1 MRFIRILS
9 IFALLIVSKFAL
21 AQIVNLETVSF
32 SFVPKE
38 NGVILL
44 NHNQP
49 TTMRASFTVSRILS
63 GASGTWPNLPIKA
76 EIVLFVLSD
85 VPNTIID
92 VINVSTSDWYGPT
105 HTISK
110 TIEKDIVIP
119 AGAVTLAK
127 PLTSIVAR
135 WRFYKEGYPSPY
147 NTDGW
152 TDYVDKKYTSMKLNP
167 NTVPQTTFSGP
178 NAVCSEGIYTITNP
192 YTISLE
198 NASGIASLTSLGNNQ
213 WKVTRTG
220 SATGLI
226 RLISTFNGKAFS
238 KEIKIGSYNNIINLA
253 GNTLPGG
260 INSGLSAEIYDPS
273 ATYLWEVTAGTI
285 VSGQG
290 TANVV
295 VKPDINRNSNGA
307 PNNFGVKLSYTN
319 SCGTLNINKTY
330 WVPVTNGEIPDP
342 GETIE

>member
-1 MRFIRILS
+1 MYLRILS
-9 IFALLIVSKFAL
+9 VFALLIVSKFAL

-76 EIVLFVLSD
+76 EIVLFILSD

-119 AGAVTLAK
+119 AGAVTIAK

-167 NTVPQTTFSGP
+167 NTILITSFSGP
-178 NAVCSEGIYTITNP
+178 DAVCSEGIYTITNP

-198 NASGIASLTSLGNNQ
+198 NAAGIASLTSLGNNQ
-213 WKVTRTG
+213 WKVSKIGNTDGKVILRSNYNGKTFDKEIEIGSIAKGVISGNTSLPLGESRTYTLALNGNTDYKWSVSYNPNVTWTKLSPTSIKLSTTG
-220 SATGLI
+220 SVPQGWSENIT
-226 RLISTFNGKAFS
+226 ISAQAIS
-238 KEIKIGSYNNIINLA
+238 SC
-253 GNTLPGG
+253 
-260 INSGLSAEIYDPS
+260 GLSSNYITKTIKFVNDRDPR
-273 ATYLWEVTAGTI
+273 LE
-285 VSGQG
+285 
-290 TANVV
+290 
-295 VKPDINRNSNGA
+295 D
-307 PNNFGVKLSYTN
+307 
-319 SCGTLNINKTY
+319 
-330 WVPVTNGEIPDP
+330 
-342 GETIE
+342 